1 MKVQN
6 DSVKKMDDQ
15 IRKKINLK
23 ENELE
28 SINKIYEKKVES
40 ANIEGD
46 QKYVD
51 TLDRNKQK
59 IIRANQEY
67 EDKLKS
73 YKSSLLDKKSNI
85 ELEETKALD
94 STKDKQHNLKVQ
106 SEEKYSKIYNNA
118 RENEESLFEKS
129 KNDSKQ
135 LEQKAHHDKALQEGR
150 SKVDLQSFASN
161 LTQNTRE
168 QEENL
173 KKQSDNE
180 QLNMEH
186 LLLQNKMDTQ
196 TRLLDNKIKNGRI
209 EKEQTRVQEEQIKY
223 IDLHQADLIKQKQA
237 DFQIRYNQ
245 LCTEHDTVL
254 NELTAKLNKTTA
266 EAIAANVK
274 DKKNLSE
281 REDDPFYQIEMLKP
295 TFSEDTKNYYVHL
308 EVPPHEKEDVH
319 LMAHGR
325 EIRLTMSKKYNASI
339 EGEDGSQNRTAKT
352 QLYSKEFPTKEIMN
366 QKLISQKYEDGI
378 LSFKIGKL

>member
-6 DSVKKMDDQ
+6 DSVKNMDDQ
-15 IRKKINLK
+15 IRRKINLK

-28 SINKIYEKKVES
+28 SINKIYEKKVEA

-51 TLDRNKQK
+51 ALDRNKQK
-59 IIRANQEY
+59 IIRANHEY
-67 EDKLKS
+67 EDKLKF
-73 YKSSLLDKKSNI
+73 YQSSLLDKKNII
-85 ELEETKALD
+85 ELEENKALD
-94 STKDKQHNLKVQ
+94 LTKDKQHNLKVQ

-118 RENEESLFEKS
+118 RENEETLFEKS
-129 KNDSKQ
+129 RNDSKQ
-135 LEQKAHHDKALQEGR
+135 LEQNAHHDKALQEGR
-150 SKVDLQSFASN
+150 SKVELQSFASN
-161 LTQNTRE
+161 LIQNTRE

-196 TRLLDNKIKNGRI
+196 TRLSENKIINGRI

-223 IDLHQADLIKQKQA
+223 IDQHQADLIKQKQT

-245 LCTEHDTVL
+245 LCSEHDTVL
-254 NELTAKLNKTTA
+254 SELTAKLNKSTA
-266 EAIAANVK
+266 EAISANVK
-274 DKKNLSE
+274 DKKTLSD

-308 EVPPHEKEDVH
+308 EVPQHEKEDVH